1 MITDDFGYFMLF
13 IIFILLLH
21 LIYTVSGLWDNYP
34 LTIRLPKRK
43 RFTIKV
49 SPIYKLK
56 KQEEYN
62 TDYVMIE
69 KWELGWVDKVYLL
82 CVLFPYPLMF
92 KIWKY
97 NYIDSVKACDD
108 NDDIMKITEDL
119 ETIFE
124 RKWII
129 NNAKWEE
136 SLRIDKEK
144 EDKFNSLNKVFDENY
159 EK

>member
-1 MITDDFGYFMLF
+1 MIADAFGYFMLF
-13 IIFILLLH
+13 IIFILILH
-21 LIYTVSGLWDNYP
+21 VVYMVCGLWDNYP
-34 LTIRLPKRK
+34 ITIRLPKRK

-56 KQEEYN
+56 KQEYDS
-62 TDYVMIE
+62 DYVLIE

-97 NYIDSVKACDD
+97 NHVGNVCVGKD
-108 NDDIMKITEDL
+108 NSCIMEITEDL

-129 NNAKWEE
+129 NNAEWEE
-136 SLRIDKEK
+136 SRRKDKEK
-144 EDKFNSLNKVFDENY
+144 EDKFNSLNKVFNENY